1 MKKDELR
8 NVPLK
13 NYIILGVVIVI
24 TFLVLYY
31 LYMWLVAYNETKL
44 NKPIIDKYMSV
55 INYNEL
61 DDYLVENP
69 DSIIYV
75 SVLEDQEI
83 RNFEIEFKK
92 SLKKHQIK
100 YDLLYLDLT
109 DELKDEKMSNDVKNK
124 YLFNSLNLSD
134 VPCVVVFQ
142 EGQLKYIYGL
152 KDNDYDVVRMVSFIN
167 DIDFGEDNG

>member
-1 MKKDELR
+1 MKKSELR
-8 NVPLK
+8 KIPLK
-13 NYIILGVVIVI
+13 NYLILGVVIIVS
-24 TFLVLYY
+24 FLVLYY

-61 DDYLVENP
+61 DNYIVENP

-75 SVLEDQEI
+75 SVLENQEI

-92 SLKKHQIK
+92 ILRKNKIK
-100 YDLLYLDLT
+100 YNMLYLNLT
-109 DELKDEKMSNDVKNK
+109 DELKDDKISNEIKKK
-124 YLFNSLNLSD
+124 YLFNSLSLID
-134 VPCVVVFQ
+134 VPCVVVFH

-152 KDNDYDVVRMVSFIN
+152 KDNNYDVDRMVSFIN
-167 DIDFGEDNG
+167 DIDFGESND